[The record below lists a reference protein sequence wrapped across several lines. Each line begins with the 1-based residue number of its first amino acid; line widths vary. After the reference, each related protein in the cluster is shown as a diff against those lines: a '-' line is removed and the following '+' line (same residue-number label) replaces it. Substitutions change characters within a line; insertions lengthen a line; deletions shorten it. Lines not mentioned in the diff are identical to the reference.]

1 MLNVSPEGRAGSY
14 SHVAIAPPVFEKTMA
29 LITLPRVSVALLTY
43 PAMTA
48 TGSLI
53 VMLTTI
59 DAEPPELLA
68 KMV

>member
-1 MLNVSPEGRAGSY
+1 
-14 SHVAIAPPVFEKTMA
+14 MA